1 MGFARDSVLFAAEKV
16 GLVHHTAKH
25 TSDFRAFALQ
35 RLCLFWIQVFA
46 IQCRLDP
53 MLRLKQ
59 FTFHIGEFAYEMP
72 HASSFCPRFCDIG
85 AHGTRGAPN
94 LIAQRECFIS
104 LIASP
109 QLNTAH

>member
-1 MGFARDSVLFAAEKV
+1 
-16 GLVHHTAKH
+16 
-25 TSDFRAFALQ
+25 
-35 RLCLFWIQVFA
+35 
-46 IQCRLDP
+46 
-53 MLRLKQ
+53 
-59 FTFHIGEFAYEMP
+59 MP